1 MHTSTIHQ
9 NTANL
14 RTYEHYVRP
23 AITDTMPSTGLR
35 QEDYLNSNNIMAKQR
50 TAHAYELELRK
61 MIKSR
66 TGADM
71 EPWLL
76 PQVRATASNMVML
89 DKVQAE
95 LEATDSLVT
104 LVSGSMAQM
113 KNEVSPLLPYYDKMQ
128 RTLMLQFEAI
138 GLNYKTT
145 PSKVKEDTK
154 KGVDTEKYGLS
165 NLLTQARDTMNEV
178 PEMD

>member
-1 MHTSTIHQ
+1 
-9 NTANL
+9 
-14 RTYEHYVRP
+14 
-23 AITDTMPSTGLR
+23 
-35 QEDYLNSNNIMAKQR
+35 MAKQR

-95 LEATDSLVT
+95 LEDTSRLVT
-104 LVSGSMAQM
+104 MMPGSTAQL
-113 KNEVSPLLPYYDKMQ
+113 KNEVNPLLPYYDKMQ

-154 KGVDTEKYGLS
+154 KGIDEEDPMAKYYKGK
-165 NLLTQARDTMNEV
+165 
-178 PEMD
+178 

>member
-1 MHTSTIHQ
+1 
-9 NTANL
+9 
-14 RTYEHYVRP
+14 
-23 AITDTMPSTGLR
+23 
-35 QEDYLNSNNIMAKQR
+35 
-50 TAHAYELELRK
+50 

-76 PQVRATASNMVML
+76 PQVRATAANMVML

-95 LEATDSLVT
+95 LLNTEDFVKPMP
-104 LVSGSMAQM
+104 GSMSQI
-113 KNEVSPLLPYYDKMQ
+113 KNEVNPLLPYYDKMQ

-154 KGVDTEKYGLS
+154 KGVDEEDPMANYYRGK
-165 NLLTQARDTMNEV
+165 Q
-178 PEMD
+178 

>member
-1 MHTSTIHQ
+1 
-9 NTANL
+9 
-14 RTYEHYVRP
+14 
-23 AITDTMPSTGLR
+23 
-35 QEDYLNSNNIMAKQR
+35 MAKPK

-76 PQVRATASNMVML
+76 PQVRATAANMVML
-89 DKVQAE
+89 DKVQQE
-95 LEATDSLVT
+95 LLDTTDLVK
-104 LVSGSMAQM
+104 LVPGSMSQI
-113 KNEVSPLLPYYDKMQ
+113 KNEVNPLLPYYDKMQ

-154 KGVDTEKYGLS
+154 RGVDAEKDGLANMLS
-165 NLLTQARDTMNEV
+165 DARQGMTEV
-178 PEMD
+178 PEL

>member
-1 MHTSTIHQ
+1 
-9 NTANL
+9 
-14 RTYEHYVRP
+14 
-23 AITDTMPSTGLR
+23 
-35 QEDYLNSNNIMAKQR
+35 MAKQR

-66 TGADM
+66 TGAEM

-95 LEATDSLVT
+95 LEDTSRLVT
-104 LVSGSMAQM
+104 LMPGSTAQM
-113 KNEVSPLLPYYDKMQ
+113 KNEVNPLLPYYDKIQ

-154 KGVDTEKYGLS
+154 KGVDTEKDGLS
-165 NLLTQARDTMNEV
+165 NLLTQARDTMNEI

>member
-1 MHTSTIHQ
+1 
-9 NTANL
+9 
-14 RTYEHYVRP
+14 
-23 AITDTMPSTGLR
+23 
-35 QEDYLNSNNIMAKQR
+35 MAKQR

-71 EPWLL
+71 EAWLL

-95 LEATDSLVT
+95 LEDTSRLVT
-104 LVSGSMAQM
+104 MMPGSTAQL
-113 KNEVSPLLPYYDKMQ
+113 KNEVNPLLPYYDKMQ

-154 KGVDTEKYGLS
+154 KGVDTEKDGLS
-165 NLLTQARDTMNEV
+165 NLLTQARDTMNEI
-178 PEMD
+178 PDMD

>member
-1 MHTSTIHQ
+1 
-9 NTANL
+9 
-14 RTYEHYVRP
+14 
-23 AITDTMPSTGLR
+23 
-35 QEDYLNSNNIMAKQR
+35 MAKQR

-71 EPWLL
+71 EAWLL
-76 PQVRATASNMVML
+76 PQVRATAANMVML
-89 DKVQAE
+89 DKVQQE
-95 LEATDSLVT
+95 LLDTTDLVK
-104 LVSGSMAQM
+104 LVPGSMSQI
-113 KNEVSPLLPYYDKMQ
+113 KNEVNPLLPYYDKMQ

-154 KGVDTEKYGLS
+154 RGVDAEKDGLMS
-165 NLLTQARDTMNEV
+165 RISEVQGVMNDI
-178 PEMD
+178 PEM

>member
-1 MHTSTIHQ
+1 
-9 NTANL
+9 
-14 RTYEHYVRP
+14 
-23 AITDTMPSTGLR
+23 
-35 QEDYLNSNNIMAKQR
+35 MAKQR

-138 GLNYKTT
+138 GLNLMLQFEAIGLNYKTT

-154 KGVDTEKYGLS
+154 KGVDTEKDGLS
-165 NLLTQARDTMNEV
+165 NLLTQARETMNEI
-178 PEMD
+178 PEMG

>member
-1 MHTSTIHQ
+1 M
-9 NTANL
+9 A
-14 RTYEHYVRP
+14 
-23 AITDTMPSTGLR
+23 R
-35 QEDYLNSNNIMAKQR
+35 QK

-71 EPWLL
+71 EAWLL
-76 PQVRATASNMVML
+76 PQVRATAANMVML
-89 DKVQAE
+89 DKVQQE
-95 LEATDSLVT
+95 LLDTTDLVK
-104 LVSGSMAQM
+104 LVPGSMSQI
-113 KNEVSPLLPYYDKMQ
+113 KNEVNPLLPYYDKMQ

-154 KGVDTEKYGLS
+154 RGVDAEKDGLMS
-165 NLLTQARDTMNEV
+165 RISEVQGVMNDI
-178 PEMD
+178 PDM

>member
-1 MHTSTIHQ
+1 
-9 NTANL
+9 
-14 RTYEHYVRP
+14 
-23 AITDTMPSTGLR
+23 
-35 QEDYLNSNNIMAKQR
+35 MAKQR

-66 TGADM
+66 TGTDM
-71 EPWLL
+71 EAWLL

-95 LEATDSLVT
+95 LEDTSRLVT
-104 LVSGSMAQM
+104 LMPGSTAQM
-113 KNEVSPLLPYYDKMQ
+113 KNEVNPLLPYYDKMQ

-138 GLNYKTT
+138 GLNYKVT

-154 KGVDTEKYGLS
+154 KGVDTEKDGLS
-165 NLLTQARDTMNEV
+165 NLLTQARDTMNEI
-178 PEMD
+178 PEL